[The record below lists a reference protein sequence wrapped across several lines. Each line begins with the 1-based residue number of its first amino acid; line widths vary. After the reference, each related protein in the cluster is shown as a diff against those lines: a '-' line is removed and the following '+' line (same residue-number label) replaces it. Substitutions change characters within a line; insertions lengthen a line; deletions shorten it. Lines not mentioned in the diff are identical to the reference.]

1 MVRIES
7 DHVTGVKM
15 QARPIARCL
24 VAAYLLAGLAVP
36 AAAWMRGGPL
46 GQPQVLVI
54 AGLALAG
61 AAALA
66 LLLAMMR
73 DARPVVFFGVFFGL
87 VVLPHFLAFGLF
99 AQYLPQ
105 PAAPAPAAM
114 IAAEVTADT
123 PLQVTDLTR
132 GILDARRALLSIY
145 ADGSQYLEIIYDGE
159 AQARLRFLAEY
170 QNQPPPLA
178 TLSGHS
184 GVLSQEP
191 GHVSFH
197 AVEGRRLLKVT
208 AADRG
213 VLERRLLDSRQPA
226 AAPSPPVETVAVAPA
241 PALPLLPLLAGVL
254 AYTVFVAWTF
264 LRLSAWAATHAP
276 APDIPVLPASA
287 LRQRLLQLAGED
299 LPFTLKPGERPDELI
314 AEWRHADA
322 TWLDLMRA
330 HRLRRLLRFRLRL
343 DEARAE
349 VRVREF
355 HASFDASAG
364 HGGAGLRY
372 QASWGISFFERHTE
386 GVLGLQ
392 MHNGRPTRDPACVWR
407 FDIEEM
413 RRPLVAL
420 VTDAGWRWR
429 PVMLDRL

>member
-15 QARPIARCL
+15 QARPIAQCL
-24 VAAYLLAGLAVP
+24 VAAYLLAGLGVL
-36 AAAWMRGGPL
+36 AAAWMRGGPMV
-46 GQPQVLVI
+46 QPQVLVM
-54 AGLALAG
+54 AGLALGGG
-61 AAALA
+61 AVLA

-73 DARPVVFFGVFFGL
+73 DARPVVFFGTFFGL

-99 AQYLPQ
+99 PQYLPQ
-105 PAAPAPAAM
+105 APAPAPAA
-114 IAAEVTADT
+114 EPSRQPTADT
-123 PLQVTDLTR
+123 PLLVTDLTR
-132 GILDARRALLSIY
+132 GILDARRALLSIH
-145 ADGSQYLEIIYDGE
+145 ADGSQRLEVIYDGE

-178 TLSGHS
+178 SLSGYS

-208 AADRG
+208 APDRG
-213 VLERRLLDSRQPA
+213 TLERRLQDSRQPA
-226 AAPSPPVETVAVAPA
+226 APPSPPVDTVAAAPA
-241 PALPLLPLLAGVL
+241 PGLPLLPLLAGVL
-254 AYTVFVAWTF
+254 AYTVFVAWAF
-264 LRLSAWAATHAP
+264 LRLSAWAASHAP
-276 APDIPVLPASA
+276 ARDAPVLPASM
-287 LRQRLLQLAGED
+287 LRQQLLQLARED
-299 LPFTLKPGERPDELI
+299 LPFTLTPGERPDELI
-314 AEWRHADA
+314 AEWRYADA

-330 HRLRRLLRFRLRL
+330 HRLRRLLRYRLRL

-355 HASFDASAG
+355 HAAFDASAG

-372 QASWGISFFERHTE
+372 QASWGISFFDQRRE

-392 MHNGRPTRDPACVWR
+392 IRNGRPTRDLAYVWR

-429 PVMLDRL
+429 PVMLELR